1 MAEEH
6 EARQPYKCAVC
17 GAKFDSQD
25 QLQNHLKSCTQ
36 KKISFNP
43 AIMPLMAGHGTFRA
57 VIRSN
62 THLFKVEC
70 EQLINLIYQ

>member
-36 KKISFNP
+36 KKIRFNR
-43 AIMPLMAGHGTFRA
+43 AVMPPMAGHGTFRA
-57 VIRSN
+57 AIRSN

>member
-1 MAEEH
+1 MKHANLISAPFAE
-6 EARQPYKCAVC
+6 RS
-17 GAKFDSQD
+17 FDSQD

-70 EQLINLIYQ
+70 EKLINLIYQ

>member
-17 GAKFDSQD
+17 GAMFDSQD

-36 KKISFNP
+36 KRISFNR
-43 AIMPLMAGHGTFRA
+43 AVMPLMAGHGTFRA
-57 VIRSN
+57 AIGSN
-62 THLFKVEC
+62 THLFKVDC
-70 EQLINLIYQ
+70 EQLTT

>member
-17 GAKFDSQD
+17 GAKFRFSGSAAKP
-25 QLQNHLKSCTQ
+25 LEELYAKR
-36 KKISFNP
+36 ISFNP
-43 AIMPLMAGHGTFRA
+43 AVMPLMAGHGTFRA
-57 VIRSN
+57 AIRSN